1 MRLHIKYIKCRRV
14 LSSVPCKN
22 YKSVCAILPISFWF
36 MSSCNFCSFYVFS
49 LKAWSSGN
57 VWCCF
62 CFLFY
67 YILFFVC
74 YLEFQCS
81 IFFFLEGIKCSKEK
95 WVILH
100 NWKLSHLES
109 FLFCLLKLIDKTKS
123 NYSTVKCYSIQKFIY

>member
-1 MRLHIKYIKCRRV
+1 MFWAVCRVKIISPCVPSYLYHFDSWALATFV
-14 LSSVPCKN
+14 L
-22 YKSVCAILPISFWF
+22 F
-36 MSSCNFCSFYVFS
+36 MFFS

-109 FLFCLLKLIDKTKS
+109 FLFCLLKLIDKNILNETK
-123 NYSTVKCYSIQKFIY
+123 NNNSTVKCHSIPI